1 MRRGKLVFEDCRSR
15 GGEVKSN
22 RLILALA
29 LAVWTLA
36 VSAPVRADY
45 PYEHDHGG
53 YDRYPPPPRDY
64 PRRVDPGYC
73 DYYARDHADR
83 YARPG
88 AGAVGGAVRGAAKG
102 AIFGAIVGGSKG
114 AKRGAKAGAGLGVIA
129 NGARNQRERDYA
141 YMRAYDDC
149 MSDFRR

>member
-1 MRRGKLVFEDCRSR
+1 M
-15 GGEVKSN
+15 KSN

-45 PYEHDHGG
+45 PYERDPRG
-53 YDRYPPPPRDY
+53 YDRYPPPPDY
-64 PRRVDPGYC
+64 PRRVDPRYC
-73 DYYARDHADR
+73 DYYARDHAER
-83 YARPG
+83 YARHG
-88 AGAVGGAVRGAAKG
+88 GGAVTGAAKG

-114 AKRGAKAGAGLGVIA
+114 AKRGAAAGAGLGVIA